1 MKNFKFNSNSNAN
14 GRHDAIS
21 ALLTYGSCRGKHGN
35 DTATTRQRHGNGL
48 YLSRIVTLL
57 LLLLTLGV
65 GQMWG

>member
-1 MKNFKFNSNSNAN
+1 MKNFKFNSNAN